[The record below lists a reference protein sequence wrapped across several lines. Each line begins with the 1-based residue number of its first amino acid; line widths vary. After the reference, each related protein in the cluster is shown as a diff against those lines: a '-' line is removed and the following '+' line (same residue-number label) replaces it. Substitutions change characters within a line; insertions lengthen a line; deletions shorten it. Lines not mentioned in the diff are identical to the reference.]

1 MRVFAA
7 AFSRARRH
15 GRIAATAIVST
26 AALALLA
33 GVALSSASAPRHSAR
48 AGAALSSTPSY
59 SATIRRTEGGIPHIT
74 STTYGG
80 LGYGY
85 GYAFAQDNI
94 CVMAEDYVTVDA
106 ERSRFFGPNGSYL
119 QRGNGF
125 AAKNL
130 NSDLFFQQ
138 IIDSHVIDEL
148 LAKPPPLGPEQ
159 EVRELAAGYV
169 AGYNRYLHDVGG
181 TNGVPDSSCRGKPWV
196 RPITE
201 ADAYRRFYQLTELAS
216 ADVVIDGIGESAPPA
231 GAPAAASRRSGAS
244 LDPQAIAQGL
254 STRLPITAAGSNA
267 VAVGSAGTRDKVHGL
282 LLGNPHFPWVGPER
296 FYQAELTIPKKIQVE
311 GASLF
316 GVPLILIG
324 HTQNMAWSHTVSTAF
339 RFTPFQLTLVP
350 GKPTEYLYDTTP
362 TAMTSRT
369 VTVQALQEDG
379 SLKPVSRTLYSSR
392 FGPIFN
398 SLSGIPLPWTAAT
411 AFALGDANAT
421 NFRVFNHFMDTDRAQ
436 STEEELAILE
446 KYEGIPWVNTIVA
459 DRGGH
464 ALYAD
469 IGTIPN
475 VSDAKAKE
483 CDTAVGE
490 ATLKLVGLPVL
501 DGSRS
506 ACNWAND
513 ADAAVPGIFGPSHLP
528 HLLRSDYVTNSN
540 NSYWLANPHQ
550 PLTGFARIIGD
561 EETQRSL
568 RTRIGLIMTQEQ
580 VDKGGFTREDMQNM
594 VFGDRQYG
602 GELVRDEAV
611 NMCTSFPG
619 GMAPTEG
626 GTVAVGNACEVLANW
641 DLHEN
646 LESKG
651 AILFRRFWERALGV
665 TNGPWKNA
673 FSVSDPVHTPNGLET
688 NNPKVQQALGDAIN
702 DLKNAGIPLDA
713 APGDVQY
720 VTRHGKR
727 IPLHGGPGDPDGEF
741 NALGVGWTGSG
752 FAENER
758 GSSYVQV
765 VTWSKKACPEAA
777 TILTYSL
784 SSNPESQFAG
794 DQTELFSKK
803 QWLTERFCARD
814 VLEHAV
820 TTKVLRGH

>member
-1 MRVFAA
+1 MRGTAVV
-7 AFSRARRH
+7 SGTRRRARLV
-15 GRIAATAIVST
+15 GAVMAMGAVIASLTG
-26 AALALLA
+26 LALSPA
-33 GVALSSASAPRHSAR
+33 NATRRVAAPGRPAT
-48 AGAALSSTPSY
+48 GKPF

-74 STTYGG
+74 ARNWAGA
-80 LGYGY
+80 GYGY

-94 CVMAEDYVTVDA
+94 CVMADDYVTVDA
-106 ERSRFFGPNGSYL
+106 ERSRFFGPNGSYP
-119 QRGNGF
+119 QRGNGVT
-125 AAKNL
+125 ANNL

-148 LAKPPPLGPEQ
+148 LAKTPPLGPEQ
-159 EVRELAAGYV
+159 EVRDIVRGYV
-169 AGYNRYLHDVGG
+169 AGYNRYLSDVGG
-181 TNGVPDSSCRGKPWV
+181 TGGIPDSSCRGKPWV

-201 ADAYRRFYQLTELAS
+201 ADAWRRFYQLTELAS
-216 ADVVIDGIGESAPPA
+216 GDVVINGIAEAVPPA
-231 GAPAAASRRSGAS
+231 GASPVSGSASHAS
-244 LDPQAIAQGL
+244 IDPQAIAQGL
-254 STRLPITAAGSNA
+254 ASRLPIKAAGSNA
-267 VAVGSAGTRDKVHGL
+267 VALGTAGTRDHTHGL

-296 FYQAELTIPKKIQVE
+296 FYQAELTIPGKLQVE

-350 GKPTEYLYDTTP
+350 GKPTEYLYDGTP
-362 TAMTSRT
+362 MAMTSRS

-379 SLKPVSRTLYSSR
+379 SLKPVTRTLYSSR

-398 SLSGIPLPWTAAT
+398 SLEGIPLPWTAAT
-411 AFALGDANAT
+411 AFALADANAT
-421 NFRVFNHFMDTDRAQ
+421 NFRVFNHFADTDRAQ
-436 STEEELAILE
+436 STEQELQILE

-469 IGTIPN
+469 IGTVPN
-475 VSDAKAKE
+475 VSNAKAKE

-490 ATLKLVGLPVL
+490 GTFKLVGLPVL

-506 ACNWAND
+506 ACNWATD

-540 NSYWLANPHQ
+540 NSYWLSNPHQ

-561 EETQRSL
+561 EETERSL

-611 NMCTSFPG
+611 SMCRAFPG
-619 GMAPTEG
+619 GMAPTET
-626 GTVAVGNACEVLANW
+626 GTVAVGNACDILAAW

-646 LESKG
+646 LTSKG

-665 TNGPWKNA
+665 TGGPWKHA
-673 FSVSDPVHTPNGLET
+673 FSTADPVHTPNGLET
-688 NNPKVQQALGDAIN
+688 SSPQVQKAFGEAIT
-702 DLKNAGIPLDA
+702 DLNGAGIPLDA

-720 VTRHGKR
+720 VTRHGHR

-741 NALGVGWTGSG
+741 NANGVGFTPQG
-752 FAENER
+752 FTENEF

-765 VTWSKKACPEAA
+765 VTWGKKRCPEAA

-784 SSNPESQFAG
+784 SSNPESPLAG

-803 QWLTERFCARD
+803 QWLTERFCTRD
-814 VLEHAV
+814 VRAHTLS
-820 TTKVLRGH
+820 TTVLRGH